1 MAKANEQPLEA
12 EFFKTLLVG
21 DSGTGKTGALLSL
34 IQAGYNI
41 RMLDFDNGADTLVQL
56 IKHYCPER
64 LHQFDYITIR
74 DKFKAD
80 TIHGIKL
87 DGSAKAYKD
96 GIKYL
101 NKWDDDSIP
110 SEWGN
115 DTIFVLDTLSSFGR
129 AAFLWAQSL
138 SPLSAAGK
146 KADGRQ
152 WYGTA
157 QDSIKMVL
165 DLLTSNGFKCHVIV
179 SSHVQLIEI
188 TEGVFKGQVSAI
200 GKALGS
206 DIPKVFNNMVQA
218 DSIGTGDAVKRTL
231 LTKSTGLMEN
241 KTVIPWALDK
251 KLPLE
256 TGLATIFEKVT
267 GRKPTDS
274 K

>member
-1 MAKANEQPLEA
+1 MRADKQTDPD
-12 EFFKTLLVG
+12 FFKTLFVG

-34 IQAGYNI
+34 IMAGYNI
-41 RMLDFDNGADTLVQL
+41 KMLDFDNGADTLVQL
-56 IKHYCPER
+56 IKKYCPER
-64 LHQFDYITIR
+64 LHQFDYITLR

-80 TIHGIKL
+80 PVHGIKI
-87 DGSAKAYKD
+87 DGNAKAYKQ

-101 NKWDDDSIP
+101 GKWDDDTLP
-110 SEWGN
+110 AEWGK

-138 SPLSAAGK
+138 SPLSNAGN

-157 QDSIKMVL
+157 QDSVKLVL
-165 DLLTSNGFKCHVIV
+165 DLLTSKEFKCHVIV
-179 SSHVQLIEI
+179 TSHVQLIE
-188 TEGVFKGQVSAI
+188 VQKDVYKGQVSAI

-206 DIPKVFNNMVQA
+206 DIPKVFNTMLQA
-218 DSIGTGDAVKRTL
+218 ESIGTGDSVKRTI

-241 KTVIPWALDK
+241 KTTIPWALEK

-267 GRKPTDS
+267 GRVPTDS

>member
-1 MAKANEQPLEA
+1 MRADKQTDPDFL
-12 EFFKTLLVG
+12 KLLLVG
-21 DSGTGKTGALLSL
+21 DSGTGKTGALLAL
-34 IQAGYNI
+34 IKAGYNI

-56 IKHYCPER
+56 IKKYCPER
-64 LHQFDYITIR
+64 LHQFDYITLR

-80 TIHGIKL
+80 AIHGIKI

-101 NKWDDDSIP
+101 NKWDDDSTP
-110 SEWGN
+110 SEWGE
-115 DTIFVLDTLSSFGR
+115 DTVFVLDTLSSFGR
-129 AAFLWAQSL
+129 ASFLWAQAMQ
-138 SPLSAAGK
+138 PLSAGGK

-165 DLLTSNGFKCHVIV
+165 DLLTSAEFKCHVIV
-179 SSHVQLIEI
+179 SSHVQLLEI
-188 TEGVFKGQVSAI
+188 SEGVFKGQVSAI

-206 DIPKVFNNMVQA
+206 DIPKVFNYMVQA
-218 DSIGTGDAVKRTL
+218 ESLGQGDNVKRTI
-231 LTKSTGLMEN
+231 LTKSTGLMDN
-241 KTVIPWALDK
+241 KTAIPWALEK

-256 TGLATIFEKVT
+256 SGLATIFEKVT
-267 GRKPTDS
+267 GRSPADS